1 MDPIT
6 LSAIITVAG
15 GIWGFFKHRSQRAKK
30 IDAAL
35 QHWVPLIFDEVNNR
49 IVQNPKLKVVNK
61 QSLFIDIFVE
71 ILHSQ
76 GITMTPEIERQ
87 ALTMADA
94 LHFRQH
100 VVGKGTKS
108 RRRPVKVKKE
118 GCATCSH

>member
-35 QHWVPLIFDEVNNR
+35 QHWVPLIYDEINNQ
-49 IVQNPKLKVVNK
+49 VLQKPYLKSADK
-61 QSLFIDIFVE
+61 SHLFMEKFEE

-76 GITMTPEIERQ
+76 GITITPELEKQ

-100 VVGKGTKS
+100 STGKVTKS
-108 RRRPVKVKKE
+108 RRRSTKVKKE